1 MRIALL
7 SDIHGNLV
15 ALDATLSDLAQQR
28 VEQVVCLGD
37 IALSGP
43 QPHECVARIRT
54 RGYPTVMGNCDALAL
69 RLRREGRT
77 PDLMR
82 SYARWGGW
90 VAEIDIWSAEA
101 LSAEDAAYLA
111 ALPLTTTIPLDA
123 ATDAATEAREPGA
136 MLLCAH
142 GSPRSFNHRLLPETP
157 AEEVATLVGPVEA
170 LALASGHTHTP
181 MLRRLGALTLV
192 NPGSVGL
199 PMATDDAGALY
210 NPADYAEYGILNWQ
224 AGALGWEPRHV
235 AVDAAAVRA
244 AALASGMPHADRWRG
259 DWSRP

>member
-28 VEQVVCLGD
+28 VAQVVCLGD

-54 RGYPTVMGNCDALAL
+54 LGCPTVMGNCDAFAL

-82 SYARWGGW
+82 SYARWGAW
-90 VAEIDIWSAEA
+90 VAEIDVWSAKA

-111 ALPLTTTIPLDA
+111 ALPLTTTIALDA
-123 ATDAATEAREPGA
+123 TDTPEPGA
-136 MLLCAH
+136 TLLCAH

-157 AEEVATLVGPVEA
+157 ADDLATLVGPVET
-170 LALASGHTHTP
+170 LALASGHTHLS
-181 MLRRLGALTLV
+181 MLRRLGPLTLV

-210 NPADYAEYGILNWQ
+210 NPADYAEYGILTWQ
-224 AGALGWEPRHV
+224 AGALDWEPRRV
-235 AVDAAAVRA
+235 AVDGAAVRA
-244 AALASGMPHADRWRG
+244 MALASGMPHAERWRG
-259 DWSRP
+259 DWSRA